1 MNIILKTLK
10 DAKEQVASYGE
21 TIIDLAVDNE
31 TWENVPIV
39 DHAVKVLKINDVY
52 KKNRIKRNYEKFIKA
67 IEGLDQE
74 QITKFAEETFNN
86 KTELSI
92 EASETIFEI
101 IVESQKPIK
110 AEILGNL
117 TYFLAKGNIRLEDY
131 NNLLLIVQNASVTA
145 LRALPKFLESNG
157 GKTSKLANG
166 GVAEEPLLLSL
177 GVAKRL
183 RDTFQLDKT
192 GQQLAK
198 FGFRVEAVFT

>member
-1 MNIILKTLK
+1 MGYPLERKPRKDSQYETFTL
-10 DAKEQVASYGE
+10 
-21 TIIDLAVDNE
+21 
-31 TWENVPIV
+31 
-39 DHAVKVLKINDVY
+39 
-52 KKNRIKRNYEKFIKA
+52 IKA

-101 IVESQKPIK
+101 IIESQKPIK

-117 TYFLAKGNIRLEDY
+117 TYFLAKSNIRLEDY

-166 GVAEEPLLLSL
+166 GVAEEPLLLSAQFSL
-177 GVAKRL
+177 SVGNLEYTDRSL
-183 RDTFQLDKT
+183 
-192 GQQLAK
+192 
-198 FGFRVEAVFT
+198 